1 MSGISGVAILGAG
14 LFAKEAH
21 LPALAA
27 LGASAPPLKAVYSR
41 SEKSAKDLAQTAAT
55 ILKLSSP
62 PSVYFDNDS
71 SSNLDVLLARS
82 DISSVIVILPITTQP
97 AIVLKALAAG
107 KHVISEKPVAADVQS
122 GLKLIADY
130 NSNFKSKNLIW
141 RVAENFEAEAG
152 YQAAAAAIRAG
163 KIGQVHSFK
172 AEKIDYIDTET
183 KWYKTPWRTIPDYQG
198 GFLLDGGVHT
208 IAALRVM
215 LPHPLTHVS
224 GFASLNKAY
233 LAPHDTIHAIVQA
246 GPGVSGVADLIFAS
260 PTKSRPAGSEF
271 AILGT
276 NGWLSVNHV
285 SKPGVS
291 GSVIRVII
299 HSIIKSKDGTE
310 VEEKEEIIDEPGI
323 GVQAELA
330 SFFAAISG
338 KDDGKGLGDPLAA
351 LGDVA
356 FIQAALNSGGNLV
369 DLTQLLRGD

>member
-14 LFAKEAH
+14 IFAKEGKYWYALFFVCWWCLIINRPCSFSTAH

-141 RVAENFEAEAG
+141 RVAENFEAEPG

-183 KWYKTPWRTIPDYQG
+183 KWYKTPWRTIPD
-198 GFLLDGGVHT
+198 
-208 IAALRVM
+208 
-215 LPHPLTHVS
+215 VS
-224 GFASLNKAY
+224 TAM
-233 LAPHDTIHAIVQA
+233 
-246 GPGVSGVADLIFAS
+246 
-260 PTKSRPAGSEF
+260 
-271 AILGT
+271 
-276 NGWLSVNHV
+276 
-285 SKPGVS
+285 
-291 GSVIRVII
+291 
-299 HSIIKSKDGTE
+299 
-310 VEEKEEIIDEPGI
+310 EPQLCNRWI
-323 GVQAELA
+323 
-330 SFFAAISG
+330 
-338 KDDGKGLGDPLAA
+338 
-351 LGDVA
+351 
-356 FIQAALNSGGNLV
+356 
-369 DLTQLLRGD
+369 TQLFVAVSRRFLGMFETYLYHHMTSVLLIP

>member
-1 MSGISGVAILGAG
+1 MLFHSKQSQIECRVKIRFAVSSCRWRIWVVTLCPCDHHICITERARVTVSVGPYSPTPYGIQSYIKEFWRKHTALWTHNHSCQAFLVLRFLVLEFLQRKANIDMHYSLCVDGVWL
-14 LFAKEAH
+14 LTTPVHFSTAH

-141 RVAENFEAEAG
+141 RVAENFEAEPG

-183 KWYKTPWRTIPDYQG
+183 KWYKTPWRTIPDVSTAMEPQLCNHWSTHLFVVVSRR
-198 GFLLDGGVHT
+198 FLGMFET
-208 IAALRVM
+208 
-215 LPHPLTHVS
+215 
-224 GFASLNKAY
+224 Y
-233 LAPHDTIHAIVQA
+233 LYHHMTSVL
-246 GPGVSGVADLIFAS
+246 LI
-260 PTKSRPAGSEF
+260 P
-271 AILGT
+271 
-276 NGWLSVNHV
+276 
-285 SKPGVS
+285 
-291 GSVIRVII
+291 
-299 HSIIKSKDGTE
+299 
-310 VEEKEEIIDEPGI
+310 
-323 GVQAELA
+323 
-330 SFFAAISG
+330 
-338 KDDGKGLGDPLAA
+338 
-351 LGDVA
+351 
-356 FIQAALNSGGNLV
+356 
-369 DLTQLLRGD
+369 